1 MEYRELEMAT
11 PKSEVGASAPSA
23 RSRPDPRNGAKVR
36 SAAQGRLEQIIFA
49 AVILVAMAAL
59 PSLHIG
65 YRFLSIAITTGYTA
79 IALYGLG
86 LQFGQ
91 AGIMSVGH
99 AAMIGVGAYVAAML
113 YVHFGVGFW
122 AALPASVVTA
132 AITGGLVGLP
142 SLRVAGQHYII
153 ITFCFCALL
162 VVCLTNGGSLTGA
175 ATGLDVGS
183 VGRVFGINFDKLA
196 NYYYLVLIALVLT
209 LAIYYAIVNS
219 SYGRTL
225 RAIRENEQLAQA
237 IGINID
243 LQKIS
248 VFMVSGAFAGVA
260 GILQAY
266 YLRHI
271 SPTLY
276 GAFPSLYLALM
287 VMLGGGRLMFGPLI
301 GAIIVSFLPEVMNLN
316 PVDSRIAYGV
326 ALLIVILLL
335 PGGVSAGL
343 LNIYRWLA
351 ARVGAIRQNGRGVV
365 TALDNEGR
373 GRR

>member
-1 MEYRELEMAT
+1 MEYRELEMST
-11 PKSEVGASAPSA
+11 PNGELGKSA
-23 RSRPDPRNGAKVR
+23 RS
-36 SAAQGRLEQIIFA
+36 AAGKTSKTPNQGQKGRLATHRRLEQIIV
-49 AVILVAMAAL
+49 AVVIVVAMAAL

-99 AAMIGVGAYVAAML
+99 AAMIGIGAYVAAML
-113 YVHFGVGFW
+113 FVHFGVGFW
-122 AALPASVVTA
+122 VALPASIIVA
-132 AITGGLVGLP
+132 AIAGGLVGLP

-183 VGRVFGINFDKLA
+183 IGSVFGINFDKLA
-196 NYYYLVLIALVLT
+196 NYYYLVLVALALS
-209 LAIYYAIVNS
+209 LAIFYAIANS

-225 RAIRENEQLAQA
+225 RAIRENEQLARA
-237 IGINID
+237 IGVNID

-248 VFMVSGAFAGVA
+248 VFMVSGAFAGAA

-287 VMLGGGRLMFGPLI
+287 VMLGGARLIYGPLI
-301 GAIIVSFLPEVMNLN
+301 GAIIVNFLPEVMNLN

-343 LNIYRWLA
+343 LDIYRWLT
-351 ARVGAIRQNGRGVV
+351 ARSR
-365 TALDNEGR
+365 ALFGKA
-373 GRR
+373 GLAP

>member
-1 MEYRELEMAT
+1 MEFLNLKMPMVRGGSHAKAGT
-11 PKSEVGASAPSA
+11 DPHS
-23 RSRPDPRNGAKVR
+23 PDRR
-36 SAAQGRLEQIIFA
+36 IEQIVFA
-49 AVILVAMAAL
+49 VALIVLVAAL
-59 PSLHIG
+59 PSLNIG

-99 AAMIGVGAYVAAML
+99 AAMLGIGAYTAAML
-113 YVHFGVGFW
+113 SNHLGIGFW
-122 AALPASVVTA
+122 AALPASIVLA
-132 AITGGLVGLP
+132 AIAGGLVGLP
-142 SLRVAGQHYII
+142 SLRVSGQHYII

-162 VVCLTNGGSLTGA
+162 VICLTNGGSFTGA

-183 VGRVFGINFDKLA
+183 IPRVLGINFDKLF
-196 NYYYLVLIALVLT
+196 NYYYLVLGALAIT
-209 LAIYYAIVNS
+209 LATTYAIMNS

-225 RAIRENEQLAQA
+225 RAIRENEQLARA
-237 IGINID
+237 IGINVD
-243 LQKIS
+243 MHKIG
-248 VFMVSGAFAGVA
+248 VFMASGAFAGLA
-260 GILQAY
+260 GILQVY

-287 VMLGGGRLMFGPLI
+287 VMLGGGRLLYGPLI
-301 GAIIVSFLPEVMNLN
+301 GAIIVNFLPEVMDLN

-335 PGGVSAGL
+335 PGGVSSGL
-343 LNIYRWLA
+343 LAIYRW
-351 ARVGAIRQNGRGVV
+351 VGGLLVRRGSK
-365 TALDNEGR
+365 AGS
-373 GRR
+373 